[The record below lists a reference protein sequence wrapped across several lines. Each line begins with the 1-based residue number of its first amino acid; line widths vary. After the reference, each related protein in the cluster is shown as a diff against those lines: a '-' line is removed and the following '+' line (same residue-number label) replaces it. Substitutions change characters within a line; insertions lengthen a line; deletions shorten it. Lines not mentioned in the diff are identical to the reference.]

1 MPLDFSGVLAFS
13 SQSSGFFGI
22 GRLTPSRYERLS

>member
-1 MPLDFSGVLAFS
+1 LDFSEARVFS